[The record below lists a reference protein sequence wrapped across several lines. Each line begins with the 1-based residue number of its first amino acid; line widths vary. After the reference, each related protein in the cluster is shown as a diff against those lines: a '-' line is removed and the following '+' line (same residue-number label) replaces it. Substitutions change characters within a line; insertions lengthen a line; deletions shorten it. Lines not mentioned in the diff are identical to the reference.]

1 MSDYYAIKT
10 AAIAAPTTTI
20 SEPSRK
26 LPALGV
32 DVGAAGVLFML
43 SVPLLVVWA
52 FVERLAGGVVE
63 GLVLLPE
70 ATCVVE
76 REDIVVEG
84 AVEGVVEGG
93 IEGAEL
99 VSAGATSVVM
109 ALATVGDAE
118 AEGVQQE
125 RYEIVGTSVPV

>member
-84 AVEGVVEGG
+84 AVEGAVEGVVEGG

-109 ALATVGDAE
+109 ALTTV
-118 AEGVQQE
+118 
-125 RYEIVGTSVPV
+125 

>member
-1 MSDYYAIKT
+1 MSDYYAIRT

>member
-1 MSDYYAIKT
+1 
-10 AAIAAPTTTI
+10 
-20 SEPSRK
+20 
-26 LPALGV
+26 
-32 DVGAAGVLFML
+32 ML